1 MCDTSEKI
9 IKEIAIL
16 AQERDCY
23 KEMFN
28 MQVKLVGDLEV
39 KRFRLQKMIEEIQ
52 EKVKNLEKAQSSRRY
67 SNVPEM
73 IVDTLGKEDS
83 IRILISMFVQE
94 VERRAEEKMLKTGK
108 LEGAHYAA
116 MKQIAD
122 EWAKNPSP
130 KPNPSPDNNTNI

>member
-1 MCDTSEKI
+1 MHDSSDKI

-39 KRFRLQKMIEEIQ
+39 KRFKLQKSIEEIQ
-52 EKVKNLEKAQSSRRY
+52 ERIKELENSKRY
-67 SNVPEM
+67 SNVQEM
-73 IVDTLGKEDS
+73 VVDTLDKES
-83 IRILISMFVQE
+83 SHKILISMFVQE
-94 VERRAEEKMLKTGK
+94 VERKAEEKMLKTGK

-122 EWAKNPSP
+122 EWANKPYQNKNI
-130 KPNPSPDNNTNI
+130 N

>member
-1 MCDTSEKI
+1 MHDPSNKI

-39 KRFRLQKMIEEIQ
+39 KRYKLQKELGEIQ
-52 EKVKNLEKAQSSRRY
+52 ERIEKLEKNQASRKY

-73 IVDTLGKEDS
+73 VVDTLGKEDS

-94 VERRAEEKMLKTGK
+94 VEKRAEEKMLKTGK

-116 MKQIAD
+116 MKQIAE
-122 EWAKNPSP
+122 EWASKEFLDSYP
-130 KPNPSPDNNTNI
+130 NTNI

>member
-1 MCDTSEKI
+1 MHDPADKI

-39 KRFRLQKMIEEIQ
+39 KRFKLQKSIEEIQ
-52 EKVKNLEKAQSSRRY
+52 EKVKKLENSKRY
-67 SNVPEM
+67 SNAQEM
-73 IVDTLGKEDS
+73 VVDTLDKKDS
-83 IRILISMFVQE
+83 HKILISMFVQE
-94 VERRAEEKMLKTGK
+94 VECRAEEKMLKTGK

-122 EWAKNPSP
+122 EWATNAPPSLP
-130 KPNPSPDNNTNI
+130 Q

>member
-1 MCDTSEKI
+1 MNDTLDKI

-39 KRFRLQKMIEEIQ
+39 QKFKLQKKLED
-52 EKVKNLEKAQSSRRY
+52 LEKNQSSKRY
-67 SNVPEM
+67 SNVQEM
-73 IVDTLGKEDS
+73 VVDTLDKEDS
-83 IRILISMFVQE
+83 YRIFISMFVQE

-116 MKQIAD
+116 MKQVAE
-122 EWAKNPSP
+122 EWSRPTP
-130 KPNPSPDNNTNI
+130 KKP